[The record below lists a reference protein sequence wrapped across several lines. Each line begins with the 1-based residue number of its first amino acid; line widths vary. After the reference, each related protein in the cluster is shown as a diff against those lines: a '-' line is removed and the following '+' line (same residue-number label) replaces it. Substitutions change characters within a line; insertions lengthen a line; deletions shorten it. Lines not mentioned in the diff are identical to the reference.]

1 MLTEVARSTS
11 VPSFAPRLG
20 AGLISTIVSVN
31 SEPAGM
37 TTRPSALLTGSSIR
51 AVNISPALFSLDVIS
66 RLTLAS
72 IAVPASIRGA
82 AGGAGTVTQIALGT
96 AQTDTLTVI
105 ERVFCDVA
113 ALATLLTGLSGFG
126 TGLGGTMRD
135 GRMQGILAQTSTFTK
150 NSAVVRS
157 ITAGGARLSA
167 GEWTPGPWIVRGSVR
182 QLLVEADALNTAMLV
197 TAMGYEYNI
206 LPTER
211 LP

>member
-1 MLTEVARSTS
+1 MPHVHNALHRGDVAAALKNALGVTDPEDGLERFSETLQPVLDLWELPEWAILLRRRLWTAYGS
-11 VPSFAPRLG
+11 V
-20 AGLISTIVSVN
+20 
-31 SEPAGM
+31 
-37 TTRPSALLTGSSIR
+37 
-51 AVNISPALFSLDVIS
+51 
-66 RLTLAS
+66 
-72 IAVPASIRGA
+72 A

-135 GRMQGILAQTSTFTK
+135 GRMQGILAQTSSFTK